1 MRHNEV
7 RDITTTLLTEVCHGV
22 MTESHLQPLSGES
35 LSHRSASTQDGA
47 RLDVA
52 MYGFW
57 GGRFEKAF
65 IDVRTFNP
73 SAQSNCHGPLSSV
86 YRKHEKEKSREYN
99 QTVCEIEHATFTPL
113 VLSTTGGMGRAAT
126 FYRRLA
132 SMLAEK
138 RDISYSTALNW
149 IRCRLSFALLR
160 ASIMSIRG
168 ARSSRHH
175 PATECPID
183 L

>member
-1 MRHNEV
+1 MRYGRLNLTNFRGLKLDPAFTAFSHTDGSSNSGLDSCVDPWPPEIHISWRIGRSHEHSLEQMVPKSAVWHSSFVV
-7 RDITTTLLTEVCHGV
+7 RQPHYSDITTIV
-22 MTESHLQPLSGES
+22 
-35 LSHRSASTQDGA
+35 
-47 RLDVA
+47 
-52 MYGFW
+52 F
-57 GGRFEKAF
+57 
-65 IDVRTFNP
+65 
-73 SAQSNCHGPLSSV
+73 
-86 YRKHEKEKSREYN
+86 
-99 QTVCEIEHATFTPL
+99 
-113 VLSTTGGMGRAAT
+113 STTGGMGRAATT

-183 L
+183 LQLAEGHLN